1 MTFVVQKI
9 RNIIINKRL
18 IKIRFYLITFVF
30 RIFINK
36 MLDINKIR
44 TDFPIL
50 SQKVNGKPL
59 VYFDNG
65 ATSQKPQV
73 VIDAIATYYEEINA
87 NIHRGVHTLS
97 QLATDAYEESRIK
110 IQNHINAK
118 FAHEVL
124 FTSGTTFGINLVANG
139 FASLLKPNDEVMV
152 SALEHH
158 SNIVPWQMLCEKTGA
173 KLVVIPMDENGELI
187 LSEYERLL
195 SDKIKIV
202 AVNHIS
208 NALGTVNPIKYMITK
223 AHEVGAAVLIDG
235 AQAVPHLKPD
245 VQELD
250 CDFYVFSGHKMC
262 GPTGVGILYG
272 KEAWLN
278 KLPPYLG
285 GGEMI
290 KEVTFEKTTYADLPH
305 KFEAG
310 TPNIASGIVLGTAV
324 DYMNSVG
331 FENIQQQEKELLI
344 YATEKLLEIEGLKIF
359 GTAATKTSVIS
370 FNIDGIHPY
379 DIGTIIDKLG
389 IAVRTGH
396 HCAQPI
402 MNYFNIPGTIRA
414 SFAFYNTKEEIDIFV
429 EAVKKAKTML
439 S

>member
-1 MTFVVQKI
+1 MKMFDVQKV
-9 RNIIINKRL
+9 RA
-18 IKIRFYLITFVF
+18 
-30 RIFINK
+30 
-36 MLDINKIR
+36 
-44 TDFPIL
+44 DFPIL

-73 VIDAIATYYEEINA
+73 VIDAISKYYSEINA

-97 QLATDAYEESRIK
+97 QLATDAYEASRNT
-110 IQNHINAK
+110 IQNHLNAK
-118 FAHEVL
+118 HNHEII
-124 FTSGTTFGINLVANG
+124 FTSGTTFGINLVVNG
-139 FASLLKPNDEVMV
+139 FASLLKVGDEVMV

-158 SNIVPWQMLCEKTGA
+158 SNIVPWQFLCEKTGA
-173 KLVVIPMDENGELI
+173 KLVVIPMNEKGELI
-187 LSEYERLL
+187 LSDFDNLL
-195 SDKIKIV
+195 SEKTKIV
-202 AVNHIS
+202 TVNHIS
-208 NALGTVNPIKYMITK
+208 NALGTLNPIEYIIKKT
-223 AHEVGAAVLIDG
+223 HGVGAAVLIDG
-235 AQAVPHLKPD
+235 AQATPHLRPD
-245 VQELD
+245 VQALD
-250 CDFYVFSGHKMC
+250 CDFYVFSGHKVC

-272 KEAWLN
+272 KEEWLR
-278 KLPPYLG
+278 KLPPYQG

-290 KEVTFEKTTYADLPH
+290 AEVTFEKTTYADLPH

-310 TPNIASGIVLGTAV
+310 TPNISGGIVLGTAI
-324 DYMNSVG
+324 DYMNSIG
-331 FENIQQQEKELLI
+331 FDNIAAYEQELLEYGTKRI
-344 YATEKLLEIEGLKIF
+344 QEIEGVTIY
-359 GTAATKTSVIS
+359 GTSENKASVIS

-402 MNYFNIPGTIRA
+402 MNFFNIPGTIRA

-429 EAVKKAKTML
+429 EAVKKAQLML

>member
-1 MTFVVQKI
+1 MLDIQKI
-9 RNIIINKRL
+9 RA
-18 IKIRFYLITFVF
+18 
-30 RIFINK
+30 
-36 MLDINKIR
+36 
-44 TDFPIL
+44 DFPIL

-73 VIDAIATYYEEINA
+73 VIDAISNYYQEINA

-97 QLATDAYEESRIK
+97 QLATDAYEVSRAK
-110 IQNHINAK
+110 VQNHINAK
-118 FAHEVL
+118 FLHEVL

-139 FASLLKPNDEVMV
+139 FASILKPGDEVLV
-152 SALEHH
+152 SSLEHH

-173 KLVVIPMDENGELI
+173 ALKVIPMNENGELI
-187 LSEYERLL
+187 MSEYDKLL
-195 SDKIKIV
+195 SPKTKIV
-202 AVNHIS
+202 TVNHIS
-208 NALGTVNPIKYMITK
+208 NALGTINPIKYMIDK
-223 AHEVGAAVLIDG
+223 AHEVGAAILIDG

-245 VQELD
+245 VQALD

-262 GPTGVGILYG
+262 GPTGTGILYG

-278 KLPPYLG
+278 KLPPYQG

-290 KEVTFEKTTYADLPH
+290 KEVTFEKTTYAELPH

-310 TPNIASGIVLGTAV
+310 TPNIEGGIVLGAAI
-324 DYMNSVG
+324 DYMNEIG
-331 FENIQQQEKELLI
+331 FENIQKQELELLDH
-344 YATEKLLEIEGLKIF
+344 ATKRLLEIDGLRIF
-359 GTAATKTSVIS
+359 GTSETKTSVVS
-370 FNIDGIHPY
+370 FNIEGIHPY

-402 MNYFNIPGTIRA
+402 MNFFGIPGTIRA
-414 SFAFYNTKEEIDIFV
+414 SFSFYNTKEEIDIMV
-429 EAVKKAKTML
+429 EAVKKAKMML